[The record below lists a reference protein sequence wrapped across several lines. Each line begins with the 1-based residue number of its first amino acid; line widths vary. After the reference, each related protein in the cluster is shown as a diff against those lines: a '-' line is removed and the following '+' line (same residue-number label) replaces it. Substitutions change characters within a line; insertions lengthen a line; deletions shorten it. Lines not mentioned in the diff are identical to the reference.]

1 MRKLTLDYIKSL
13 IVNAEYQRFGDT
25 LTVCVLTLRN
35 GFMVTGE
42 SACINKA
49 VFDAEIG
56 QKVAYDNAVNKIW
69 QLEGYLTLQQML
81 EVGISDRLSNK
92 TTKNNLE
99 NIPSSPIITG
109 IFITP
114 EGHHLVMDKDYGD
127 GFFIPLRNGR
137 FVYAKKAE

>member
-25 LTVCVLTLRN
+25 STVCVLTLRN
-35 GFMVTGE
+35 GFTVTGE

-69 QLEGYLTLQQML
+69 RYEATL
-81 EVGISDRLSNK
+81 SK
-92 TTKNNLE
+92 
-99 NIPSSPIITG
+99 
-109 IFITP
+109 
-114 EGHHLVMDKDYGD
+114 
-127 GFFIPLRNGR
+127 
-137 FVYAKKAE
+137 